1 MMTRSDNQLPAA
13 GSRRRARR
21 TWLGPLLW
29 LLVPALAAVAPWAW
43 QRGRAPQRS
52 PHRPLPPLALT
63 GDARRDRRAILE
75 RAADL
80 LWPEGSMAVS
90 AGGYLLPSGAPL
102 LGEIGLELLPLDPAR
117 GTKAVRLSIETESGP
132 RLHEA
137 SELTAP
143 EWTHVGMLVRLAR
156 SLRQYPDLAERALQ
170 TAYGEAQR
178 HQVAVE

>member
-21 TWLGPLLW
+21 TWLVPLLW

-80 LWPEGSMAVS
+80 LSPPGSTS
-90 AGGYLLPSGAPL
+90 ASAEVYLPSGAPL

-117 GTKAVRLSIETESGP
+117 GTKAVRRSTETESGP
-132 RLHEA
+132 GLQLHEA
-137 SELTAP
+137 SELTA
-143 EWTHVGMLVRLAR
+143 
-156 SLRQYPDLAERALQ
+156 
-170 TAYGEAQR
+170 
-178 HQVAVE
+178 